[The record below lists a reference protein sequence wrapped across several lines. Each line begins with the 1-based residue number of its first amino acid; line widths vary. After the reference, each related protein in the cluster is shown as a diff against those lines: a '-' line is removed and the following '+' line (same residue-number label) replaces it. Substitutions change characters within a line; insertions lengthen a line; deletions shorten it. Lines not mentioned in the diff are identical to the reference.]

1 MIKIYSKLGCSYC
14 VAAIRLAEMK
24 NKEYQEIKIG
34 EDISREEFVEKYPQV
49 ATVPAIFIDDEFIGG
64 FKELKIRIQ

>member
-1 MIKIYSKLGCSYC
+1 
-14 VAAIRLAEMK
+14 LAEMK